1 MAGNEL
7 VDKRK
12 VAKRVGKSKKAGLGY
27 LRSARRNSGRLL
39 RLIKTNDR
47 RRIME
52 SDALV
57 ILTANDILAIMAT
70 VSLVAVIGLC
80 VIFVASKIRHN
91 EHDDM

>member
-1 MAGNEL
+1 
-7 VDKRK
+7 
-12 VAKRVGKSKKAGLGY
+12 
-27 LRSARRNSGRLL
+27 
-39 RLIKTNDR
+39 
-47 RRIME
+47 ME